1 MTATDELPFP
11 FSNVNTSKDLSS
23 FWYCLMMIDKKDRYN
38 EANVSRREQL
48 DKYLYSECTKSA
60 LYVIDTVVN
69 FTMGILTII
78 MTH

>member
-1 MTATDELPFP
+1 
-11 FSNVNTSKDLSS
+11 
-23 FWYCLMMIDKKDRYN
+23 MMIDKKDRYN